1 MAYGAG
7 AALIAAETGMDVE
20 EVKALIEA
28 EDKEYPGV
36 TKFNA
41 EVEREVNA
49 TAEPFHDGERGY
61 RTFRRGSYQCVTG
74 TIYTF
79 RSYDAPDYLRR
90 RGITDTFSPTEMKNY
105 PVQGTGGELVQM
117 VLGQLWR
124 WFVRNDFFGGKAY
137 LVNTVH
143 DCAWF
148 DVHSDVLDKVV
159 PGCVKIMQAIPH
171 FLKHFFGI
179 ECPVGFPVDAEV
191 GDNMLELKH
200 YVPGT

>member
-36 TKFNA
+36 AKFNA

-61 RTFRRGSYQCVTG
+61 RTFRRGTYQAVTG
-74 TIYTF
+74 TLYSF

-90 RGITDTFSPTEMKNY
+90 KGITDTFSPTELKNY

-143 DCAWF
+143 DCVWA
-148 DVHSDVLDKVV
+148 DCHHTVLDRVV
-159 PGCVKIMQAIPH
+159 AGMKKIMQAIPH
-171 FLKHFFGI
+171 FLKHF
-179 ECPVGFPVDAEV
+179 
-191 GDNMLELKH
+191 
-200 YVPGT
+200 